1 MLLNFVVLKNRK
13 QDAEEPLVCLVTN
26 LQQPPRQIA
35 DLYRMRWKIETLFK
49 HLKTNGFSLE
59 AMNLGT
65 ELRCRLLM
73 AIVVFSYV
81 LSIREGLKNYR
92 KVRVKR
98 YPDGSEEREESV
110 FRFGINSL
118 IRFCENLGTFC
129 AHVFGN
135 LGRQKLL
142 KPILILEDV

>member
-1 MLLNFVVLKNRK
+1 MLKNSRR
-13 QDAEEPLVCLVTN
+13 DADEPLVCLVTN
-26 LQQPPRQIA
+26 LQQPARQIA
-35 DLYRMRWKIETLFK
+35 DLYRMRWKIETLFR

-81 LSIREGLKNYR
+81 LSIREGLKNYG
-92 KVRVKR
+92 KVGVKE
-98 YPDGSEEREESV
+98 YSDGSLERGESV

-118 IRFCENLGTFC
+118 IRFCENLLTFC
-129 AHVFGN
+129 QHVFGN

-142 KPILILEDV
+142 KPVLILENVQ

>member
-1 MLLNFVVLKNRK
+1 M
-13 QDAEEPLVCLVTN
+13 
-26 LQQPPRQIA
+26 
-35 DLYRMRWKIETLFK
+35 
-49 HLKTNGFSLE
+49 
-59 AMNLGT
+59 GT

-118 IRFCENLGTFC
+118 IRFCENLLTFC
-129 AHVFGN
+129 QHVFKN

-142 KPILILEDV
+142 KPVLILEDV